1 MSRMV
6 TFDVEGVRFVYR
18 VSGVAIIDGRVLVH
32 QFEGED
38 DFYVLPG
45 GRVDVR
51 EPAEE
56 ALAREMLEELGC
68 EVRVGRLLWVLDNLF
83 THRGVNYHEL
93 GLIFEILLPDGCM
106 QASGEPWTGREE
118 DLDMAGGEGLELYF
132 QWIPLQEL
140 PNLDIKPS
148 CLREMLRELPEHPV
162 YVLHRDPSENQ

>member
-6 TFDVEGVRFVYR
+6 TFDIQGERFVYR
-18 VSGVAIIDGRVLVH
+18 VAGVAIIDGRVLVH

-56 ALAREMLEELGC
+56 ALAREMQEELGC

-83 THRGVNYHEL
+83 THKGIDYHALE
-93 GLIFEILLPDGCM
+93 LIFGITLPEGSP
-106 QASGEPWTGREE
+106 QASGDPWTGSEE
-118 DLDMAGGEGLELYF
+118 DFDMAGGEGLELYF
-132 QWIPLQEL
+132 QWKPLEDL
-140 PNLDIKPS
+140 ATLDIKPS
-148 CLREMLRELPEHPV
+148 CLRDMLRELPEHPEYVV
-162 YVLHRDPSENQ
+162 YRD

>member
-56 ALAREMLEELGC
+56 ALAREMREELGC
-68 EVRVGRLLWVLDNLF
+68 EVRVGRLLWVIDNLF
-83 THRGVNYHEL
+83 THKGVDHHEL
-93 GLIFEILLPDGCM
+93 GLIFEITLPEGSL
-106 QASGEPWTGREE
+106 QASGEPWTGTEE
-118 DLDMAGGEGLELYF
+118 DLDMADGAGLELYF
-132 QWIPLQEL
+132 QWKPVEDLAT
-140 PNLDIKPS
+140 LDIKPS

-162 YVLHRDPSENQ
+162 YVLHRDD

>member
-1 MSRMV
+1 ML
-6 TFDVEGVRFVYR
+6 TFDVQGKRFVYR

-68 EVRVGRLLWVLDNLF
+68 EGRVGRLLWVLDNLF
-83 THRGVNYHEL
+83 TDKGVDHHALE
-93 GLIFEILLPDGCM
+93 LIFEITLPDGCM
-106 QASGEPWTGREE
+106 QASGEPWTGTEE
-118 DLDMAGGEGLELYF
+118 DFDMAAGEGLELYF
-132 QWIPLQEL
+132 QWKPLEDL
-140 PNLDIKPS
+140 ATLDIKPG
-148 CLREMLRELPEHPV
+148 CLRQMLRELPKHPV
-162 YVLHRDPSENQ
+162 YVLHRDE